1 MSRANRLAGLITPK
15 LVSVGGTSVGINS
28 TSPTTALDVFG
39 TIRATSFIKSDG
51 TPIGGGGVGIQSG
64 GGVVGSGI
72 TALNF
77 IGVGHTFKVT
87 GDTVDIS
94 IEGGVGIQSGGE
106 VVGSDITALNFIGVG
121 NTFKVTGTTM
131 DISIEGGGSSGAL
144 VVDGGDY
151 NSASS
156 LAGAGTSING
166 GEFN

>member
-1 MSRANRLAGLITPK
+1 MSRANDLSGLITPK

-51 TPIGGGGVGIQSG
+51 TPISGGGGV
-64 GGVVGSGI
+64 
-72 TALNF
+72 
-77 IGVGHTFKVT
+77 
-87 GDTVDIS
+87 
-94 IEGGVGIQSGGE
+94 
-106 VVGSDITALNFIGVG
+106 
-121 NTFKVTGTTM
+121 
-131 DISIEGGGSSGAL
+131 L

-166 GEFN
+166 GDFN